1 MATISGNYIK
11 AIEKA
16 FPELLEEE
24 RIAIMSVA
32 MRMKENLQGN
42 NELIESMTK
51 VLWVYK
57 ANNRLMAKYS
67 DNNKMIEIKL
77 AKIMGLSDYDVE
89 PNYDFKIDNEEIL
102 KYGNEYANSLDSK
115 LNDKFG
121 YVDLYAAVRKHLL
134 NNQDRHFKSLK
145 DVVVEVLQ
153 QYPVYLLKDMAKNV
167 SNILGITQVQLADM
181 LGVPYSTMQR
191 WNSGDIPKMARL
203 ALDLLVENKKLKD
216 KIINTEKGIK

>member
-1 MATISGNYIK
+1 MATISGNYMK

-24 RIAIMSVA
+24 LIAIMSVA
-32 MRMKENLQGN
+32 IRMKGNIQGN

-121 YVDLYAAVRKHLL
+121 YVDLYAAVRRHLS

-153 QYPVYLLKDMAKNV
+153 QYPVYLVKDMAKNV

-191 WNSGDIPKMARL
+191 WNNGNIPKMARL
-203 ALDLLVENKKLKD
+203 ALDLLVENKKLEEALVAQENK
-216 KIINTEKGIK
+216 K

>member
-1 MATISGNYIK
+1 MATISGNYMK

-24 RIAIMSVA
+24 LIAIMSVA
-32 MRMKENLQGN
+32 IRMKENIQGN
-42 NELIESMTK
+42 NELIEAMSK
-51 VLWVYK
+51 VLWVYR
-57 ANNRLMAKYS
+57 ANNRLLSNYN
-67 DNNKMIEIKL
+67 DNNKILEIKL
-77 AKIMGLSDYDVE
+77 AKIMGLSEYDIE
-89 PNYDFKIDNEEIL
+89 PNYDFIIDDEHIL
-102 KYGNEYANSLDSK
+102 KYGKEYASSLDSK

-121 YVDLYAAVRKHLL
+121 YVDLYAAIRRHLL

-145 DVVVEVLQ
+145 DVVIEVLQ
-153 QYPVYLLKDMAKNV
+153 QYPVYLAKDMAKNV

-203 ALDLLVENKKLKD
+203 ALDLLVENRRLKD
-216 KIINTEKGIK
+216 EIKNRRDK